1 MSILDKLTTSFI
13 PGSLQDETNNSVEG
27 FYTNLT
33 IARVSLQQKITRQV
47 TTCLTQSVTKQT
59 KLDDKIEELNRVGV
73 VIQAT
78 TSKFKSLA
86 ERATR
91 RAQSYDPSKIRLS
104 NVVVEKLY
112 SQSEIENHLVATL
125 GVFRRLELLCI
136 RYIR

>member
-1 MSILDKLTTSFI
+1 MSILDKLTTSFKFG
-13 PGSLQDETNNSVEG
+13 GSLQDETNNSVEG
-27 FYTNLT
+27 FYTNLNYSKGEFAT
-33 IARVSLQQKITRQV
+33 KDNTPSDDVFNSRVLLEK
-47 TTCLTQSVTKQT
+47 KT

-112 SQSEIENHLVATL
+112 SQSE
-125 GVFRRLELLCI
+125 
-136 RYIR
+136 